1 MTTPEQSQASG
12 TGETGGEKPEKP
24 DIEQIQATIEQTRE
38 ELGET
43 VDALTAKLDVKS
55 RTRAR
60 LTDTK
65 NQTAA
70 KLQDA
75 QAKAWQLTKSA
86 QNSATDDQGK
96 PKPALIA
103 GAVGLGAVLVT
114 TIAVTV
120 WRKRRRKVPVVV
132 WRRRR

>member
-1 MTTPEQSQASG
+1 MTTPEQGQASG
-12 TGETGGEKPEKP
+12 TGETGGEKPEQP

-75 QAKAWQLTKSA
+75 QARASQLTKSA

-103 GAVGLGAVLVT
+103 GAAGLGAVLVT